1 MTLGGYQVGHGGMSW
16 GGMSCGPWGGISC
29 GPWGGMSCVT
39 LGDKSCRFQVG
50 HKVVGHVEHVGM
62 SWECGEEGKT
72 N

>member
-1 MTLGGYQVGHGGMSW
+1 M
-16 GGMSCGPWGGISC
+16 
-29 GPWGGMSCVT
+29 T
-39 LGDKSCRFQVG
+39 LGDKLCRLQVG